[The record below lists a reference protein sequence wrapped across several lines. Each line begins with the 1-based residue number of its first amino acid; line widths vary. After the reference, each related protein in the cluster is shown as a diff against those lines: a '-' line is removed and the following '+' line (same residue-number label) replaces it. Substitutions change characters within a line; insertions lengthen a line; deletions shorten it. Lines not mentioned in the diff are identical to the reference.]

1 MFNTDFNILTHAAE
15 FIGIMGDIVQSIMLS
30 LGEVAIV
37 VETAFFI
44 LLALSILKIVAYG
57 NQDGAKTS

>member
-1 MFNTDFNILTHAAE
+1 MFNTDFSILQHAAE
-15 FIGIMGDIVQSIMLS
+15 FIGVIGDIVQDLMLT

-44 LLALSILKIVAYG
+44 LLALSILKIVGYG
-57 NQDGAKTS
+57 NQDGS